1 MLIGGNQFKRIRTTN
16 FIFIIVLT
24 LSKGSPLPFEA
35 KGSRPVLPQH
45 WVVFFQPEA
54 DQPLAEREYLF

>member
-1 MLIGGNQFKRIRTTN
+1 MDD
-16 FIFIIVLT
+16 LT

-35 KGSRPVLPQH
+35 KESRPVFPQH

-54 DQPLAEREYLF
+54 DQLLADKE